1 MVATLTEVSRSIGFG
16 GGGGGAAAAAAA
28 VNGLRDFCTLGAVT
42 EGVELLDS
50 VVWVLDAV
58 NCWAIG
64 EVMGVGSDSFGGL
77 ETDSNGM
84 VALRNFG
91 PGLSGD

>member
-1 MVATLTEVSRSIGFG
+1 MSLLIGFEAG
-16 GGGGGAAAAAAA
+16 GGGGGAAAAAANA
-28 VNGLRDFCTLGAVT
+28 AAVVNGLREFCIVCTAAA

-58 NCWAIG
+58 DCWANG
-64 EVMGVGSDSFGGL
+64 EVIGIVSGSFEGL
-77 ETDSNGM
+77 DTDSNGM

-91 PGLSGD
+91 PI